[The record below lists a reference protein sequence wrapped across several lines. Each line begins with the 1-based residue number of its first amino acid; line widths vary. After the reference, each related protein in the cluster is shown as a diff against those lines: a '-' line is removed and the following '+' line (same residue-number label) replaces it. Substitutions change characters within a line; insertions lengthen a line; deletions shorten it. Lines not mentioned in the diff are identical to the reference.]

1 MNLDILEKRVIETI
15 LENGESID
23 ETGFPKNEGTAKEL
37 IAYLYISP
45 VVDIA
50 DILNFAEEYRVSID
64 WLLGRKDTSWVQ

>member
-15 LENGESID
+15 LENGEPID
-23 ETGFPKNEGTAKEL
+23 EAGLPKNEGTAQEL

-64 WLLGRKDTSWVQ
+64 WLLGRTEKNWL